1 MFDGILPVGGECVF
15 FFMPVLEHRTSDT
28 RYPVSH
34 SHSND
39 IIIEVQAWYCIAL
52 HNGKYRPHYV

>member
-15 FFMPVLEHRTSDT
+15 FLMPVLEHRTSDT

-39 IIIEVQAWYCIAL
+39 IIIEVQAWHCIAQ
-52 HNGKYRPHYV
+52 RQI